1 MVQVLQSQLK
11 DAPLTTHNH
20 LLAGAL
26 AGGVAATCTIPFDVG
41 MLARS
46 SRYHRRRCGR
56 CRWLTPSSIALRP
69 VKTRLQTQAT
79 LPKNEQRYTG
89 VLQAFRTIYNEEG
102 THARLNECM
111 HDRVSKRSNQQQ
123 YSPVGSRA
131 CDRSNW
137 VYARSC
143 ATHNVLDAGG
153 FVDVRVLRGLQEVTP
168 VFVHECVREEYEQ

>member
-56 CRWLTPSSIALRP
+56 CRWLTLLDRGTSSENSPPDAGDSAQERAALYWGAASLP
-69 VKTRLQTQAT
+69 NHLQRG
-79 LPKNEQRYTG
+79 RY
-89 VLQAFRTIYNEEG
+89 ARTV
-102 THARLNECM
+102 ECM
-111 HDRVSKRSNQQQ
+111 H
-123 YSPVGSRA
+123 
-131 CDRSNW
+131 
-137 VYARSC
+137 
-143 ATHNVLDAGG
+143 
-153 FVDVRVLRGLQEVTP
+153 E
-168 VFVHECVREEYEQ
+168 

>member
-102 THARLNECM
+102 THARLNACM
-111 HDRVSKRSNQQQ
+111 NDRVSKRSTQQQ
-123 YSPVGSRA
+123 YCTHQLARVRA
-131 CDRSNW
+131 
-137 VYARSC
+137 
-143 ATHNVLDAGG
+143 TGPIG
-153 FVDVRVLRGLQEVTP
+153 FTRGLAPRIMYLMPAASLT
-168 VFVHECVREEYEQ
+168 FACYEAYKKLLLYLYTNA